1 MISMILAMDPTG
13 LIGKNNDLPWNYPE
27 DLQYFKYVT
36 LNKTV
41 LMGVTTFESIVQ
53 RLNKPLPNRR
63 SIVASLND
71 FSYPGVRVI
80 KDLESFLEQPHEEE
94 IFVIGGKTIYEIA
107 FPYASRLYIT
117 HIKKVFDGDTY
128 LDLDLS
134 QFRLVKSD
142 DNEELNFSIYERIS
156 KI

>member
-1 MISMILAMDPTG
+1 MISMIFAIDPTG

-41 LMGVTTFESIVQ
+41 LMGVTTFESIVT
-53 RLNKPLPNRR
+53 RLNKPLPNRK

-71 FSYPGVRVI
+71 FSYPGVEVI
-80 KDLESFLEQPHEEE
+80 SDLIGFLKKPHDEE
-94 IFVIGGKTIYEIA
+94 IFVIGGKTIYELA
-107 FPYASRLYIT
+107 FPYADRLYIT
-117 HIKKVFDGDTY
+117 HIKKVYEGDTY

-134 QFRLVKSD
+134 DFKLIKSD
-142 DNEELNFSIYERIS
+142 DNEDLTFAVYERI
-156 KI
+156 K

>member
-1 MISMILAMDPTG
+1 MIFAIDPTG

-41 LMGVTTFESIVQ
+41 LMGVTTFESIVT
-53 RLNKPLPNRR
+53 RLNKPLPNRK

-71 FSYPGVRVI
+71 FSYPGVEVI
-80 KDLESFLEQPHEEE
+80 SDLIGFLKKPHEEE
-94 IFVIGGKTIYEIA
+94 IFVIGGKTIYELA
-107 FPYASRLYIT
+107 FPYADRLYIT
-117 HIKKVFDGDTY
+117 HIKKVYEGDTY

-134 QFRLVKSD
+134 DFKLIKSD
-142 DNEELNFSIYERIS
+142 DNEELTFAVYERVR
-156 KI
+156 